1 LWGAV
6 LKEVSTTKVSQHL
19 QEAYNT
25 KRKDSSEK
33 IKTPLVAE
41 WLVISECRGQGYY
54 NMTSR
59 RSGKYLRNN
68 SEALNDPYG
77 SQI

>member
-1 LWGAV
+1 M
-6 LKEVSTTKVSQHL
+6 SQHL

-33 IKTPLVAE
+33 IRTSLVAE
-41 WLVISECRGQGYY
+41 WLVMSECRGQGYD
-54 NMTSR
+54 NVTSR
-59 RSGKYLRNN
+59 SSGKYLRNN
-68 SEALNDPYG
+68 SEAVNDPYG

>member
-1 LWGAV
+1 M
-6 LKEVSTTKVSQHL
+6 SQHL

-25 KRKDSSEK
+25 KGKDLSEK
-33 IKTPLVAE
+33 TKTPLAAE
-41 WLVISECRGQGYY
+41 WLVTSECRGQGYD

-59 RSGKYLRNN
+59 SPGKYLRNN
-68 SEALNDPYG
+68 SEALNDPYA

>member
-1 LWGAV
+1 MLY
-6 LKEVSTTKVSQHL
+6 L

-25 KRKDSSEK
+25 KGKDSFEK
-33 IKTPLVAE
+33 IKTTLAAE
-41 WLVISECRGQGYY
+41 WLVESECRGQGYD

-59 RSGKYLRNN
+59 SPGKYLRNN

>member
-1 LWGAV
+1 MTLRNM
-6 LKEVSTTKVSQHL
+6 SQHL
-19 QEAYNT
+19 QEAYNA
-25 KRKDSSEK
+25 KGKDSSEK
-33 IKTPLVAE
+33 IKTPLDAE
-41 WLVISECRGQGYY
+41 WLVMPECRGQGYD

-59 RSGKYLRNN
+59 SPDKYLSNI